1 MCIFWKNKICWGSCL
16 RHYFG
21 MLAEQDLKLCSS
33 QSLSN
38 KFNYRKSKLIHL
50 LCRVDYM
57 AQCIQKL
64 FQWSVKGNTSCE
76 GAENE
81 VLLMHYRSNANG
93 HQCGSRLNDPY
104 RSLPIW
110 NILWFDDLLCTEQN
124 QREMTLV
131 LGLILICYADKILDC
146 L

>member
-1 MCIFWKNKICWGSCL
+1 M

-50 LCRVDYM
+50 FCRVDYV

-64 FQWSVKGNTSCE
+64 FERSVKGNTNCE

-81 VLLMHYRSNANG
+81 VLLMHYRSKANG
-93 HQCGSRLNDPY
+93 HQ
-104 RSLPIW
+104 
-110 NILWFDDLLCTEQN
+110 
-124 QREMTLV
+124 
-131 LGLILICYADKILDC
+131 
-146 L
+146 